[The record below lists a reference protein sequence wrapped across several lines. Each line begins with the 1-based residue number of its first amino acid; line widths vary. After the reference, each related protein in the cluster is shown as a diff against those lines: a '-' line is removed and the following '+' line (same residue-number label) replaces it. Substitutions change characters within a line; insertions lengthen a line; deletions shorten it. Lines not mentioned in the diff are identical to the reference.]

1 MQRYIPLAVI
11 VLSNIVYHVC
21 SKATPERAN
30 PYAMLTV
37 TYLVGAAVSAVLFF
51 VLSRGGNL
59 LAEYKNL
66 NWSAW
71 ALGIAIVGLEVG
83 TIYMYKVGWN
93 ISVGQQIN
101 GSILAICLVIIG
113 ALFYNE
119 QITLRKVAGI
129 AVCLCGVY
137 LIHR

>member
-1 MQRYIPLAVI
+1 MQMYIPLAVI
-11 VLSNIVYHVC
+11 VLSNIAYHVC

-37 TYLVGAAVSAVLFF
+37 TYLVGAAVSAILYF
-51 VLSRGGNL
+51 VLNKGDNL

-71 ALGIAIVGLEVG
+71 ALGISIVGLEVG

-93 ISVGQQIN
+93 IGTGQLIHGSV
-101 GSILAICLVIIG
+101 LAICLVVIG
-113 ALFYNE
+113 AVFYKE
-119 QITLRKVAGI
+119 QVTLSKVAGI
-129 AVCLCGVY
+129 AVCLAGLY
-137 LIHR
+137 LINR